1 MKKYIATLI
10 ALSALLSCDIREA
23 ARTPQEPEAPQR
35 EEGVMY
41 FEPVYP
47 GSTKATE
54 TAFEQGDVI
63 GLYVTDYQGETAPPL
78 QISGNWANNVAA
90 TLEGTEWVTAKKIF
104 WSDNRMDAYG
114 YYPYMSLTSVDEQPF
129 SIALDQSTER
139 TGDQLG
145 GYEASDFLWAKTE
158 GVDQSTETVTLQFSH
173 RCSKLVIQL
182 VKGPSYEGELPD
194 SATVYI
200 HNVVPTA
207 TIDLATGAV
216 TKDIFGEVA
225 TVKARKVNNATY
237 EAIMIPQRIES
248 RRPFIEIV
256 VNNIS
261 YLLEDTFQFKAGMQH
276 TLSLVINS
284 NPDQVS
290 VDIGGE
296 IVDGWN

>member
-1 MKKYIATLI
+1 M
-10 ALSALLSCDIREA
+10 
-23 ARTPQEPEAPQR
+23 
-35 EEGVMY
+35 
-41 FEPVYP
+41 
-47 GSTKATE
+47 
-54 TAFEQGDVI
+54 
-63 GLYVTDYQGETAPPL
+63 
-78 QISGNWANNVAA
+78 
-90 TLEGTEWVTAKKIF
+90 
-104 WSDNRMDAYG
+104 
-114 YYPYMSLTSVDEQPF
+114 
-129 SIALDQSTER
+129 
-139 TGDQLG
+139 G

-296 IVDGWN
+296 IVGGWN

>member
-1 MKKYIATLI
+1 MRKWNYIWMA
-10 ALSALLSCDIREA
+10 ALLLASCDKAEEIAVDDGSIRF
-23 ARTPQEPEAPQR
+23 
-35 EEGVMY
+35 VMQ
-41 FEPVYP
+41 YP
-47 GSTKATE
+47 SATRATE
-54 TAFEQGDVI
+54 TSFEQGDKI
-63 GLYVTDYQGETAPPL
+63 GLFLTEYTGETPAPL

-256 VNNIS
+256 VNDIS

-296 IVDGWN
+296 IVGGWN

>member
-1 MKKYIATLI
+1 MRKWNYIWMA
-10 ALSALLSCDIREA
+10 ALLLASCDKAEDIAVDDGSIRF
-23 ARTPQEPEAPQR
+23 
-35 EEGVMY
+35 VMQ
-41 FEPVYP
+41 YP
-47 GSTKATE
+47 SATRATE
-54 TAFEQGDVI
+54 TSFEQGDKI
-63 GLYVTDYQGETAPPL
+63 GLFLTEYTGETPAPL

-158 GVDQSTETVTLQFSH
+158 GVNQSTETVTLQFSH

-296 IVDGWN
+296 IVGGWN

>member
-1 MKKYIATLI
+1 MRKWNYIWMA
-10 ALSALLSCDIREA
+10 ALLLASCDKAEEITVNDGSIRF
-23 ARTPQEPEAPQR
+23 
-35 EEGVMY
+35 VMQH
-41 FEPVYP
+41 P
-47 GSTKATE
+47 SATRATE
-54 TAFEQGDVI
+54 TSFEQGDKI
-63 GLYVTDYQGETAPPL
+63 GLYLTEYTGETPAPL

-90 TLEGTEWVTAKKIF
+90 TLDGTDWVTAKKIF
-104 WSDNRMDAYG
+104 WSDNRMDVYG

-139 TGDQLG
+139 VGDQLG

-158 GVDQSTETVTLQFSH
+158 GVDQSAETVTLQFSH
-173 RCSKLVIQL
+173 RCSKLVIKL
-182 VKGPSYEGELPD
+182 VKGSSYEGELPD
-194 SATVYI
+194 NATVYV
-200 HNVVPTA
+200 HSVVPTA

-216 TKDIFGEVA
+216 TKDIFGEMA
-225 TVKARKVNNATY
+225 TVKARKVDNATY
-237 EAIMIPQRIES
+237 EAVMIPQRLES

-256 VNNIS
+256 VNNVS

-296 IVDGWN
+296 IEGGWN

>member
-1 MKKYIATLI
+1 MRKWNYIWMA
-10 ALSALLSCDIREA
+10 ALLLASCDKAEEIAVDDGSIRF
-23 ARTPQEPEAPQR
+23 
-35 EEGVMY
+35 VMQ
-41 FEPVYP
+41 YP
-47 GSTKATE
+47 SATRATE
-54 TAFEQGDVI
+54 TSFEQGDKI
-63 GLYVTDYQGETAPPL
+63 GLFLTEYTSETPAPL

-296 IVDGWN
+296 IVGGWN

>member
-1 MKKYIATLI
+1 MA
-10 ALSALLSCDIREA
+10 ALLLASCDKAEEITVNDGSIRF
-23 ARTPQEPEAPQR
+23 
-35 EEGVMY
+35 VMQH
-41 FEPVYP
+41 P
-47 GSTKATE
+47 SATRATE
-54 TAFEQGDVI
+54 TSVEQGDKI
-63 GLYVTDYQGETAPPL
+63 GLYLTEYTGETPAPL

-90 TLEGTEWVTAKKIF
+90 TLDGTDWVTAKKIF
-104 WSDNRMDAYG
+104 WSDNRMDVYG

-139 TGDQLG
+139 VGDQLG

-158 GVDQSTETVTLQFSH
+158 GVDQSAETVTLQFSH
-173 RCSKLVIQL
+173 RCSKLVIKL
-182 VKGPSYEGELPD
+182 VKGSSYEGELPD
-194 SATVYI
+194 NATVYV
-200 HNVVPTA
+200 HSVVPTA

-216 TKDIFGEVA
+216 TKDIFGEMA
-225 TVKARKVNNATY
+225 TVKARKVDNATY
-237 EAIMIPQRIES
+237 EAVMIPQRLES

-256 VNNIS
+256 VNNVS

-296 IVDGWN
+296 IEGGWN

>member
-1 MKKYIATLI
+1 MRKWNYIWMA
-10 ALSALLSCDIREA
+10 ALLLASCDKAEDIAVDDGSIRF
-23 ARTPQEPEAPQR
+23 
-35 EEGVMY
+35 VMQ
-41 FEPVYP
+41 YP
-47 GSTKATE
+47 SATRATE
-54 TAFEQGDVI
+54 TSFEQGDKI
-63 GLYVTDYQGETAPPL
+63 GLFLTEYTGETPAPL

-158 GVDQSTETVTLQFSH
+158 GVNQSTETVTLQFSH

-237 EAIMIPQRIES
+237 EAIMIPQGIES

-296 IVDGWN
+296 IVGGWN

>member
-1 MKKYIATLI
+1 MRKWNYIWMA
-10 ALSALLSCDIREA
+10 ALLLASCDKSEEIAVDDGSIRF
-23 ARTPQEPEAPQR
+23 
-35 EEGVMY
+35 VMQ
-41 FEPVYP
+41 YP
-47 GSTKATE
+47 SATRATE
-54 TAFEQGDVI
+54 TSFEQGDKI
-63 GLYVTDYQGETAPPL
+63 GLFLTEYTGETPAPL

-216 TKDIFGEVA
+216 TKDVFGEVA

-296 IVDGWN
+296 IVGGWN

>member
-1 MKKYIATLI
+1 MRKWNYIWMA
-10 ALSALLSCDIREA
+10 ALLLASCDKAEDIAVDDGSIRF
-23 ARTPQEPEAPQR
+23 
-35 EEGVMY
+35 VMQ
-41 FEPVYP
+41 YP
-47 GSTKATE
+47 SATRATE
-54 TAFEQGDVI
+54 TSFEQGDKI
-63 GLYVTDYQGETAPPL
+63 GLFLTEYTGETPAPL

-216 TKDIFGEVA
+216 TKDVFGEVA

-296 IVDGWN
+296 IVGGWN

>member
-1 MKKYIATLI
+1 MRKWNYIWMA
-10 ALSALLSCDIREA
+10 ALLLASCDKAEEIAVDDGSIRF
-23 ARTPQEPEAPQR
+23 
-35 EEGVMY
+35 VMQ
-41 FEPVYP
+41 YP
-47 GSTKATE
+47 SATRATE
-54 TAFEQGDVI
+54 TSFEQGDKI
-63 GLYVTDYQGETAPPL
+63 GLFLTEYTGETPAPL

-200 HNVVPTA
+200 HNIVPTA

-296 IVDGWN
+296 IVGGWN

>member
-1 MKKYIATLI
+1 MRKWNYIWMA
-10 ALSALLSCDIREA
+10 ALLLASCDKAEEIAVDDGSIRF
-23 ARTPQEPEAPQR
+23 
-35 EEGVMY
+35 VMQ
-41 FEPVYP
+41 YP
-47 GSTKATE
+47 SATRATE
-54 TAFEQGDVI
+54 TSFEQGDKI
-63 GLYVTDYQGETAPPL
+63 GLFLTEYTGETPAPL

>member
-1 MKKYIATLI
+1 MLA
-10 ALSALLSCDIREA
+10 SCDKAEEIAVDDGSIRF
-23 ARTPQEPEAPQR
+23 
-35 EEGVMY
+35 VMQ
-41 FEPVYP
+41 YP
-47 GSTKATE
+47 SATRATE
-54 TAFEQGDVI
+54 TSFEQGDKI
-63 GLYVTDYQGETAPPL
+63 GLFLTEYIGETPAPL

-216 TKDIFGEVA
+216 TKDVFGEVA

-296 IVDGWN
+296 IVGGWN

>member
-1 MKKYIATLI
+1 MRKWNYIWMA
-10 ALSALLSCDIREA
+10 ALLLASCDKAEEIAVDDGSIRF
-23 ARTPQEPEAPQR
+23 
-35 EEGVMY
+35 VMQ
-41 FEPVYP
+41 YP
-47 GSTKATE
+47 SATRATE
-54 TAFEQGDVI
+54 TSFEQGDKI
-63 GLYVTDYQGETAPPL
+63 GLFLTEYTGETPAPL
-78 QISGNWANNVAA
+78 QISANWANNVAA

-296 IVDGWN
+296 IVGGWN

>member
-1 MKKYIATLI
+1 MRKWNYIWMV
-10 ALSALLSCDIREA
+10 ALLLASCDKAEEIAVDDGSIRF
-23 ARTPQEPEAPQR
+23 
-35 EEGVMY
+35 VMQ
-41 FEPVYP
+41 YP
-47 GSTKATE
+47 SATRATE
-54 TAFEQGDVI
+54 TSFEQGDKI
-63 GLYVTDYQGETAPPL
+63 GLFLTEYTGETPAPL

-296 IVDGWN
+296 IVGGWN

>member
-1 MKKYIATLI
+1 MRKWNYIWMA
-10 ALSALLSCDIREA
+10 ALLLASCDKAEEIAVDDGSIRF
-23 ARTPQEPEAPQR
+23 
-35 EEGVMY
+35 VMQ
-41 FEPVYP
+41 YP
-47 GSTKATE
+47 SATRATE
-54 TAFEQGDVI
+54 TSFEQGDKI
-63 GLYVTDYQGETAPPL
+63 GLFLTENTGETPAPL

-216 TKDIFGEVA
+216 TKDVFGEVA

-296 IVDGWN
+296 IVGGWN

>member
-1 MKKYIATLI
+1 MA
-10 ALSALLSCDIREA
+10 ALLLASCDKAEEIAVDDGSIRF
-23 ARTPQEPEAPQR
+23 
-35 EEGVMY
+35 VMQ
-41 FEPVYP
+41 YP
-47 GSTKATE
+47 SATRATE
-54 TAFEQGDVI
+54 TSFEQGDKI
-63 GLYVTDYQGETAPPL
+63 GLFLTEYTDETPAPL

-296 IVDGWN
+296 IVGGWN

>member
-1 MKKYIATLI
+1 MRKWNYIWMA
-10 ALSALLSCDIREA
+10 ALLLASCDKAEEIAVDDGSIRF
-23 ARTPQEPEAPQR
+23 
-35 EEGVMY
+35 VMQ
-41 FEPVYP
+41 YP
-47 GSTKATE
+47 SATRATE
-54 TAFEQGDVI
+54 TSFEQGDKI
-63 GLYVTDYQGETAPPL
+63 GLFLTEYTGETSAPL

-296 IVDGWN
+296 IVGGWN

>member
-1 MKKYIATLI
+1 MA
-10 ALSALLSCDIREA
+10 ALLLASCDKAEEIAVDDGSIRF
-23 ARTPQEPEAPQR
+23 
-35 EEGVMY
+35 VMQ
-41 FEPVYP
+41 YP
-47 GSTKATE
+47 SATRATE
-54 TAFEQGDVI
+54 TSFEQGDKI
-63 GLYVTDYQGETAPPL
+63 GLFLTEYTGETPAPL

-296 IVDGWN
+296 IVGGWN

>member
-1 MKKYIATLI
+1 MA
-10 ALSALLSCDIREA
+10 ALLLASCDKAEEIAVDDGSIRF
-23 ARTPQEPEAPQR
+23 
-35 EEGVMY
+35 VMQ
-41 FEPVYP
+41 YP
-47 GSTKATE
+47 SATRATE
-54 TAFEQGDVI
+54 TSFEQGDKI
-63 GLYVTDYQGETAPPL
+63 GLFLTEYTGETPAPL

-145 GYEASDFLWAKTE
+145 GYEDSDFLWAKTE

-296 IVDGWN
+296 IVGGWN

>member
-1 MKKYIATLI
+1 MRKWNYIWMA
-10 ALSALLSCDIREA
+10 ALLLASCDKAEEITVDDGSIR
-23 ARTPQEPEAPQR
+23 
-35 EEGVMY
+35 
-41 FEPVYP
+41 FEMQYP
-47 GSTKATE
+47 SATRATE
-54 TAFEQGDVI
+54 TSFEQGDKI
-63 GLYVTDYQGETAPPL
+63 GLYLTEYTGETPAPL

-90 TLEGTEWVTAKKIF
+90 TLDGTDWVTAKKIF
-104 WSDNRMDAYG
+104 WSDNRMDVYG

-139 TGDQLG
+139 VGDQLG

-158 GVDQSTETVTLQFSH
+158 GVDQSAETVTLQFSH

-194 SATVYI
+194 NATVYV
-200 HNVVPTA
+200 HSVVPTA

-216 TKDIFGEVA
+216 TKDIFGEMA
-225 TVKARKVNNATY
+225 TVKARKVDNATY
-237 EAIMIPQRIES
+237 EAVMIPQRLES

-256 VNNIS
+256 VNNVS

-296 IVDGWN
+296 IEGGWN

>member
-1 MKKYIATLI
+1 MRKWNYIWMA
-10 ALSALLSCDIREA
+10 ALLLASCDKAEDIAVDDGSIRF
-23 ARTPQEPEAPQR
+23 
-35 EEGVMY
+35 VMQ
-41 FEPVYP
+41 YP
-47 GSTKATE
+47 SATRATE
-54 TAFEQGDVI
+54 TSFEQGDKI
-63 GLYVTDYQGETAPPL
+63 GLFLTEYTGETPAPL

-296 IVDGWN
+296 IVGGWN

>member
-1 MKKYIATLI
+1 MRKWNYIWMA
-10 ALSALLSCDIREA
+10 ALLLASCDKSEEIAVDDGSIRF
-23 ARTPQEPEAPQR
+23 
-35 EEGVMY
+35 VMQ
-41 FEPVYP
+41 YP
-47 GSTKATE
+47 SATRATE
-54 TAFEQGDVI
+54 TSFEQGDKI
-63 GLYVTDYQGETAPPL
+63 GLFLTEYTGETPAPL

-296 IVDGWN
+296 IVGGWN

>member
-1 MKKYIATLI
+1 
-10 ALSALLSCDIREA
+10 
-23 ARTPQEPEAPQR
+23 
-35 EEGVMY
+35 
-41 FEPVYP
+41 
-47 GSTKATE
+47 
-54 TAFEQGDVI
+54 
-63 GLYVTDYQGETAPPL
+63 
-78 QISGNWANNVAA
+78 
-90 TLEGTEWVTAKKIF
+90 
-104 WSDNRMDAYG
+104 MDAYG

-216 TKDIFGEVA
+216 TKDVFGEVA

-296 IVDGWN
+296 IVGGWN

>member
-1 MKKYIATLI
+1 MA
-10 ALSALLSCDIREA
+10 ALLLASCDKAEEIAVDDGSIRF
-23 ARTPQEPEAPQR
+23 
-35 EEGVMY
+35 VMQ
-41 FEPVYP
+41 YP
-47 GSTKATE
+47 SATRATE
-54 TAFEQGDVI
+54 TSFEQGDKI
-63 GLYVTDYQGETAPPL
+63 GLFLTEYTGEKPAPL

-296 IVDGWN
+296 IVGGWN

>member
-1 MKKYIATLI
+1 MRKWNYIWMA
-10 ALSALLSCDIREA
+10 ALLLASCDKAEEIAVDDGSIRF
-23 ARTPQEPEAPQR
+23 
-35 EEGVMY
+35 VMQ
-41 FEPVYP
+41 YP
-47 GSTKATE
+47 SATRATE
-54 TAFEQGDVI
+54 TSFEQGDKI
-63 GLYVTDYQGETAPPL
+63 GLFLTEYTGETPAPL

-261 YLLEDTFQFKAGMQH
+261 YLLEDTFQFKVGMQH

-296 IVDGWN
+296 IVGGWN

>member
-1 MKKYIATLI
+1 MA
-10 ALSALLSCDIREA
+10 ALLLASCDKSEEIAVDDGSIRF
-23 ARTPQEPEAPQR
+23 
-35 EEGVMY
+35 VMQ
-41 FEPVYP
+41 YP
-47 GSTKATE
+47 SATRATE
-54 TAFEQGDVI
+54 TSFEQGDKI
-63 GLYVTDYQGETAPPL
+63 GLFLTEYTGETPAPL

-296 IVDGWN
+296 IVGGWN

>member
-1 MKKYIATLI
+1 MA
-10 ALSALLSCDIREA
+10 ALLLASCDKAEEITVNDGSIRF
-23 ARTPQEPEAPQR
+23 
-35 EEGVMY
+35 VMQH
-41 FEPVYP
+41 P
-47 GSTKATE
+47 SATRATE
-54 TAFEQGDVI
+54 TSFEQGDKI
-63 GLYVTDYQGETAPPL
+63 GLYLTEYTGETPAPL

-90 TLEGTEWVTAKKIF
+90 TLDGTDWVTAKKIF
-104 WSDNRMDAYG
+104 WSDNRMDVYG

-139 TGDQLG
+139 VGDQLG

-158 GVDQSTETVTLQFSH
+158 GVDQSAETVTLQFSH
-173 RCSKLVIQL
+173 RCSKLVIKL
-182 VKGPSYEGELPD
+182 VKGSSYEGELPD
-194 SATVYI
+194 NATVYV
-200 HNVVPTA
+200 HSVVPTA

-216 TKDIFGEVA
+216 TKDIFGEMA
-225 TVKARKVNNATY
+225 TVKARKVDNATY
-237 EAIMIPQRIES
+237 EAVMIPQRLES

-256 VNNIS
+256 VNNVS

-296 IVDGWN
+296 IEGGWN

>member
-1 MKKYIATLI
+1 MRKWNYIWMA
-10 ALSALLSCDIREA
+10 ALMLASCDKAEEIAVDDGSIRF
-23 ARTPQEPEAPQR
+23 
-35 EEGVMY
+35 VMQ
-41 FEPVYP
+41 YP
-47 GSTKATE
+47 SATRATE
-54 TAFEQGDVI
+54 TSFEQGDKI
-63 GLYVTDYQGETAPPL
+63 GLFLTEYTGETPAPL

-216 TKDIFGEVA
+216 TKDVFGEVA

-296 IVDGWN
+296 IVGGWN

>member
-1 MKKYIATLI
+1 MA
-10 ALSALLSCDIREA
+10 ALLLASCDKAEEIAVDDGSIRF
-23 ARTPQEPEAPQR
+23 
-35 EEGVMY
+35 VMQ
-41 FEPVYP
+41 YP
-47 GSTKATE
+47 SATRATE
-54 TAFEQGDVI
+54 TSFEQGDKI
-63 GLYVTDYQGETAPPL
+63 GLFLTEYTGETPAPL

-90 TLEGTEWVTAKKIF
+90 TLEGTEWETAKRIL
-104 WSDNRMDAYG
+104 WSDSHMDDYG
-114 YYPYMSLTSVDEQPF
+114 YYPYTSVTSADGQPF
-129 SIALDQSTER
+129 SSALDQSTER

-296 IVDGWN
+296 IVGGWN

>member
-1 MKKYIATLI
+1 MRKWNYIWMA
-10 ALSALLSCDIREA
+10 ALLLASCDKAEEIAVDDGSIRF
-23 ARTPQEPEAPQR
+23 
-35 EEGVMY
+35 VMQ
-41 FEPVYP
+41 YP
-47 GSTKATE
+47 SATRATE
-54 TAFEQGDVI
+54 TSFEQGDKI
-63 GLYVTDYQGETAPPL
+63 GLFLTEYTGETPAPL

-216 TKDIFGEVA
+216 TKDVFGEVA

>member
-1 MKKYIATLI
+1 MA
-10 ALSALLSCDIREA
+10 ALLLASCDKAEEIAVDDGSIRF
-23 ARTPQEPEAPQR
+23 
-35 EEGVMY
+35 VMQ
-41 FEPVYP
+41 YP
-47 GSTKATE
+47 SATRATE
-54 TAFEQGDVI
+54 TSFEQGDKI
-63 GLYVTDYQGETAPPL
+63 GLFLTEYTGETPAPL

>member
-1 MKKYIATLI
+1 MKKWNYIWMA
-10 ALSALLSCDIREA
+10 ALLLASCDKAEEIAVDDGSIRF
-23 ARTPQEPEAPQR
+23 
-35 EEGVMY
+35 VMQ
-41 FEPVYP
+41 YP
-47 GSTKATE
+47 SATRATE
-54 TAFEQGDVI
+54 TSFEQGDKI
-63 GLYVTDYQGETAPPL
+63 GLFLTEYTGETPAPL

-296 IVDGWN
+296 IVGGWN

>member
-1 MKKYIATLI
+1 MRKWNYIWMA
-10 ALSALLSCDIREA
+10 ALLLASCDKAEEIAVDDGSIRF
-23 ARTPQEPEAPQR
+23 
-35 EEGVMY
+35 VMQ
-41 FEPVYP
+41 YP
-47 GSTKATE
+47 SATRATE
-54 TAFEQGDVI
+54 TTFEQGDKI
-63 GLYVTDYQGETAPPL
+63 GLFLTEYTGETPAPL

-296 IVDGWN
+296 IVGGWN